1 MELLNKR
8 YTLSYNGKGS
18 EYFGIII
25 INWLLTI
32 VTLGLYYP
40 WAKAKQLKYLYSST
54 NFNDDVFTFHGT
66 GKEMF
71 KGFIKAL
78 IIFGVIYGIFFLFIS
93 LDMPNIGILIFY
105 ACIAAI
111 FPLAIHGSYRYRM
124 SRTTWRGVRFGYRGD
139 RNEFILKFF
148 KWIFFTVITL
158 GIYGAWLTINLRKY
172 VIEHIRMGNL
182 KFRYIGNG
190 TDFFILNLIGYLLS
204 ILTLGIYSFWW
215 QRDLF
220 AYFVDNIRID
230 GDEHVGATFKS
241 NAKAGDFFK
250 LIIGNLFILIFT
262 LGIGYA
268 WVVTRNMLFATK
280 HIEIDGNVNFDN
292 LRQTEDDYRDATG
305 EDVGDILDIDLI

>member
-1 MELLNKR
+1 MELLNKSFP
-8 YTLSYNGKGS
+8 LKYNGKGS

-40 WAKAKQLKYLYSST
+40 WAKAKQLQYLYSST
-54 NFNDDVFTFHGT
+54 TLIDDSFTFHGT

-78 IIFGVIYGIFFLFIS
+78 VIFFVIYAILLVFIAFE
-93 LDMPNIGILIFY
+93 MPLVGGAIFY
-105 ACIAAI
+105 ACLFAL

-124 SRTTWRGVRFGYRGD
+124 SRTTWRGVRFGYRGN
-139 RNEFILKFF
+139 RNEFIKSFF
-148 KWIFFTVITL
+148 KWIFFTLISI
-158 GIYGAWLTINLRKY
+158 GFYGAWMTINVRKY

-190 TDFFILNLIGYLLS
+190 ADFFILNLIGYLLS
-204 ILTLGIYSFWW
+204 IITLGIYSFWW

-230 GDEHVGATFKS
+230 GEEHIGATFKS
-241 NAKAGDFFK
+241 NATAGDFFN
-250 LIIGNLFILIFT
+250 LLVGNILILIFT

-268 WVVTRNMLFATK
+268 WVVNRNMVFVTN
-280 HIEIDGNVNFDN
+280 HIVIEGNVDFDSIQ
-292 LRQTEDDYRDATG
+292 QTEEDYRDATG

>member
-1 MELLNKR
+1 MKLLNKT
-8 YTLSYNGKGS
+8 YPLKYNGKGS

-32 VTLGLYYP
+32 VTLGIYYP

-54 NFNDDVFTFHGT
+54 NFNDDAFTFHGT
-66 GKEMF
+66 GNEMF

-78 IIFGVIYGIFFLFIS
+78 LIFAVIYGVFFFLTINEY
-93 LDMPNIGILIFY
+93 PVAGILFLY
-105 ACIAAI
+105 AAI
-111 FPLAIHGSYRYRM
+111 IALLPIAIHGSYRYRM

-139 RNEFILKFF
+139 RKEFIGNFF
-148 KWIFFTVITL
+148 KWVFFTIITF
-158 GIYGAWLTINLRKY
+158 GFYGAWLTINLRKY

-190 TDFFILNLIGYLLS
+190 TDFFILNLIGYLLT

-230 GDEHVGATFKS
+230 GEEHVGATLKS
-241 NAKAGDFFK
+241 NATAGDFFN
-250 LIIGNLFILIFT
+250 LLVGNILILIFT

-268 WVVTRNMLFATK
+268 WVVNRNMVFGAK
-280 HIEIDGNVNFDN
+280 HIIIEGNINFD
-292 LRQTEDDYRDATG
+292 RVQQTEDDYRDATG